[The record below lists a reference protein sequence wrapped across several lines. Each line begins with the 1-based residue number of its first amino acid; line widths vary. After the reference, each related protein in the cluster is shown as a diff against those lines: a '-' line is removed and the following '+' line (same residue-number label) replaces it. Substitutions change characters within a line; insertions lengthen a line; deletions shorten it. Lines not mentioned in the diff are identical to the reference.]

1 MHLKKIIKKDNKLF
15 IQHFV
20 DISGLGGSET
30 YCEKLT
36 IKNCWKYLNE
46 ILSYLCFGDLRKEEN

>member
-1 MHLKKIIKKDNKLF
+1 MHLKIVIKKDNKFF

-20 DISGLGGSET
+20 IIDGLDGSET

-36 IKNCWKYLNE
+36 IKNCWKYLTE